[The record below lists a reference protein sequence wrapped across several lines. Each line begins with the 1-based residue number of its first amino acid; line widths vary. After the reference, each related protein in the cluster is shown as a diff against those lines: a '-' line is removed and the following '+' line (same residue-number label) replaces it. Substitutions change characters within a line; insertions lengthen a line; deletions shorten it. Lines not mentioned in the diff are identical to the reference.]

1 MLMTPKEAAEREAEV
16 EAHRGAEVAST
27 ASSGSADDLTSTSYD
42 MRSGS
47 SSGPGA
53 VDAPSMFMP
62 GEVFHVRRLGSSRIH
77 WSKAEHEAVWSSAAT
92 FEREGLNLSSTTLI
106 DHVPDRIAG
115 TLRVLAQEY
124 RMSGAERPQP
134 PNSGGTVL

>member
-1 MLMTPKEAAEREAEV
+1 M
-16 EAHRGAEVAST
+16 
-27 ASSGSADDLTSTSYD
+27 
-42 MRSGS
+42 
-47 SSGPGA
+47 
-53 VDAPSMFMP
+53 
-62 GEVFHVRRLGSSRIH
+62 H
-77 WSKAEHEAVWSSAAT
+77 WSKAEHEAVWSSAAA

-124 RMSGAERPQP
+124 RLNEVERTQP